1 MYFIPLKGLYFSPYM
16 SKRFTFSP
24 KGKQTQCKTECCHK
38 QSRQAFRI
46 KDEGVLTSSKQS
58 REKLTTV
65 NCQNHSLQTHPYA
78 KMLYRSVSME
88 CKDMQIEMRDVP
100 DRTYFSRPAELLQ
113 LRTERALTQQ
123 RMFSFF
129 T

>member
-1 MYFIPLKGLYFSPYM
+1 
-16 SKRFTFSP
+16 
-24 KGKQTQCKTECCHK
+24 
-38 QSRQAFRI
+38 
-46 KDEGVLTSSKQS
+46 
-58 REKLTTV
+58 
-65 NCQNHSLQTHPYA
+65 
-78 KMLYRSVSME
+78 MLYRSVSME